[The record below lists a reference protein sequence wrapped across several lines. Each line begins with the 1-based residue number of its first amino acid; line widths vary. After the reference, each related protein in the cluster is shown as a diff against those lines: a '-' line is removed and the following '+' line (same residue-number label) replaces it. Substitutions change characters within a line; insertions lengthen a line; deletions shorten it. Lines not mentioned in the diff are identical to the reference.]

1 MAEKEEKS
9 FMDYLLIIIGILFIV
24 VAIYLFMSGSES
36 SSPSPSFEPI
46 NLFGVPEYNIASA
59 FGIAK

>member
-9 FMDYLLIIIGILFIV
+9 SMDYLPIVIGILFIV
-24 VAIYLFMSGSES
+24 VAICLFIPGSES
-36 SSPSPSFEPI
+36 SSPGFQPI
-46 NLFGVPEYNIASA
+46 NLFGAPEYNIASA

>member
-1 MAEKEEKS
+1 MVEKEEKN
-9 FMDYLLIIIGILFIV
+9 FMDYIPIIIGILFIV

-36 SSPSPSFEPI
+36 SSPSFQPI
-46 NLFGVPEYNIASA
+46 NLFGAPEYNIASA

>member
-9 FMDYLLIIIGILFIV
+9 FMDYSPIIIGILFIV
-24 VAIYLFMSGSES
+24 VAIYLFMSGNES
-36 SSPSPSFEPI
+36 SSPSFQPI
-46 NLFGVPEYNIASA
+46 NLFGLPPEYNIASA

>member
-1 MAEKEEKS
+1 MAEKEEKG
-9 FMDYLLIIIGILFIV
+9 FMDYLPFVIGILFIV

-36 SSPSPSFEPI
+36 SIPSFQPM
-46 NLFGVPEYNIASA
+46 NLFGAPEYNISSA

>member
-9 FMDYLLIIIGILFIV
+9 FMDYFPIIIGILFII

-36 SSPSPSFEPI
+36 SSPSFQPL
-46 NLFGVPEYNIASA
+46 NLFGAPEYNIASA

>member
-9 FMDYLLIIIGILFIV
+9 FMDYLPIIIGILFIV
-24 VAIYLFMSGSES
+24 VAIYLFMAGSES
-36 SSPSPSFEPI
+36 SSPSFQPI
-46 NLFGVPEYNIASA
+46 NLFGGAPEYNIASA

>member
-1 MAEKEEKS
+1 MTEKEEKN
-9 FMDYLLIIIGILFIV
+9 FMDYIPIIIGILFIV

-36 SSPSPSFEPI
+36 SSPSFQPI
-46 NLFGVPEYNIASA
+46 NLFGAPEYNIASA